1 MKIRLAPSAG
11 FCFGVKRALEMA
23 LVTARHEH
31 RVEMLG
37 DIVHNEDVIA
47 RVRRAG
53 IKKIKRLGKGE
64 GHTLLIRAHGVP
76 QALRRRA
83 RRLGY
88 TVVDATCPMVTEIHR
103 LAVAAE
109 RNGES
114 VIIIGDKKHDE
125 VRGIVGQLK
134 KRAIVIDRI
143 DTLPRARLKRL
154 KEATVVIQSTQNLE
168 KALAIVRELEQI
180 IPRLTF
186 HNTICGPTRKK
197 QDEIRSLPLEN
208 DAVVVIGSRSSANTS
223 RLYEIAK
230 GLNPRSHWIQSA
242 RDLKKKWFRDVKTVG
257 VTAGASTPDVTTRS
271 VIRAL
276 RRL

>member
-1 MKIRLAPSAG
+1 
-11 FCFGVKRALEMA
+11 MA
-23 LVTARHEH
+23 LATARRKH

-37 DIVHNEDVIA
+37 DIVHNADVIA
-47 RVRRAG
+47 RVTRAG
-53 IKKIKRLGKGE
+53 IKKIERLGKGD
-64 GHTLLIRAHGVP
+64 GRTLLIRAHGVP

-88 TVVDATCPMVTEIHR
+88 TIVDATCPMVTEIHR

-109 RNGES
+109 RNDEP

-125 VRGIVGQLK
+125 VRGIVGELK

-143 DTLPRARLKRL
+143 DTLPRARLKKL
-154 KEATVVIQSTQNLE
+154 EKATVVIQSTQNLE
-168 KALAIVRELEQI
+168 KALAIVRELERI

-208 DAVVVIGSRSSANTS
+208 DAVVIIGSRSSANTR

-230 GLNPRSHWIQSA
+230 GLNPGSHWIQSS
-242 RDLKKKWFRDVKTVG
+242 RDLKKKWFKGVKTVG
-257 VTAGASTPDVTTRS
+257 VTAGASTPEATTRS

-276 RRL
+276 RRI